1 MEMNEPWNKRRFE
14 ILIWFIFLD
23 KPEGARLTTNASQNA
38 VTEGDSV
45 TFNCTV
51 KAAVPLVSIYKF
63 FFNGHL
69 LSNNSNSEYT
79 LTKVNR
85 SQHYGEYKCVPHND
99 AGDGAEATAR
109 LNINGG

>member
-1 MEMNEPWNKRRFE
+1 M
-14 ILIWFIFLD
+14 IYIFLD

-69 LSNNSNSEYT
+69 LSIT
-79 LTKVNR
+79 
-85 SQHYGEYKCVPHND
+85 
-99 AGDGAEATAR
+99 ATVSI
-109 LNINGG
+109 LSIKSIDLSTMVSTNVSHIMMLEMEQKPL